1 MCPRLI
7 ALVFAL
13 PLTASAMEAA
23 HELSKCMGIADDA
36 ARLACYDRA
45 VADIGGQAA
54 QGGGAVPAPQQPPV
68 AAVVKMGADKSV
80 LDTHWELSAD
90 SKRGTF
96 VFRPH
101 QENYLL
107 LANYSRAPN
116 DVPFRPFIEND
127 PNRPSI
133 SHTEMKFQLGF
144 KIKLLEDSF
153 ASHSDLWFG
162 YTQQSFWQAYNTHA
176 SSPFRD
182 TNYQPELMLVTPVDF
197 SLLGMR
203 ARFLNFGVVHQSN
216 GQPSTLSRSWN
227 RLYAQAGLERGQ
239 LTVLTRIWQRIGER
253 RGEDDNPDILDYMG
267 HGDLIATYRW
277 RGHEFS
283 ALGRRNFSTGRGAAQ
298 ISWAFPLVANLKGY
312 IQAFSGYGQSLID
325 YNSNQTAIGFGFLVQ
340 F

>member
-1 MCPRLI
+1 
-7 ALVFAL
+7 
-13 PLTASAMEAA
+13 
-23 HELSKCMGIADDA
+23 
-36 ARLACYDRA
+36 
-45 VADIGGQAA
+45 
-54 QGGGAVPAPQQPPV
+54 
-68 AAVVKMGADKSV
+68 
-80 LDTHWELSAD
+80 
-90 SKRGTF
+90 
-96 VFRPH
+96 
-101 QENYLL
+101 
-107 LANYSRAPN
+107 
-116 DVPFRPFIEND
+116 
-127 PNRPSI
+127 
-133 SHTEMKFQLGF
+133 
-144 KIKLLEDSF
+144 
-153 ASHSDLWFG
+153 
-162 YTQQSFWQAYNTHA
+162 
-176 SSPFRD
+176 
-182 TNYQPELMLVTPVDF
+182 
-197 SLLGMR
+197 
-203 ARFLNFGVVHQSN
+203 VHQSN